1 MQYKQIIVLP
11 NKVSNSIF
19 TLPCI
24 RAIEKYDN
32 KPVYLFTETI
42 RSPRGVV
49 AHSLRPGEA
58 IAQDQ
63 NGQWWWLN
71 SDVDKEILNS
81 SVVNP

>member
-1 MQYKQIIVLP
+1 MIVLP
-11 NKVSNSIF
+11 HKVSNTIF
-19 TLPCI
+19 NLPCI
-24 RAIEKYDN
+24 RSIEKFNDEI
-32 KPVYLFTETI
+32 VYRFNQTM

-71 SDVDKEILNS
+71 SMRKKEILNS
-81 SVVNP
+81 SVNTLT